1 MDFKH
6 PMEEIQQ
13 LTYYRNG
20 QNVDYTDLQKYS
32 AVSAKLMAHV
42 VFFVRSEFSQARN

>member
-1 MDFKH
+1 
-6 PMEEIQQ
+6 MEEIQQ